1 MMSIGNMK
9 MTHVPYKGSA
19 GVTTDLLGGQIQ
31 TALPGLAAMMGHIR
45 DGKLRPLAVTGAA
58 RSPLLPEVPTLAES
72 GFKGYEAY
80 IWMGLLAPKGT
91 PAAIIEKLNREL
103 IIALKAPSV
112 KAYMNKA
119 AIEQIG
125 STPSEFGAFF
135 RADRD
140 LWARLIKDTG
150 ARVD

>member
-1 MMSIGNMK
+1 
-9 MTHVPYKGSA
+9 
-19 GVTTDLLGGQIQ
+19 
-31 TALPGLAAMMGHIR
+31 
-45 DGKLRPLAVTGAA
+45 
-58 RSPLLPEVPTLAES
+58 
-72 GFKGYEAY
+72 
-80 IWMGLLAPKGT
+80 
-91 PAAIIEKLNREL
+91 
-103 IIALKAPSV
+103 
-112 KAYMNKA
+112 MNKA